1 MDKLLIKGGRRLT
14 GRVEVAGAKNAALKL
29 MAASILADGP
39 VILTNVPKITDV
51 RTMASVLRHLG
62 GLVDLDYRDQVVID
76 PLTYTGFEAPYELV
90 SQMRASIIVL
100 GPLLAREGRAR
111 VAMPGGCNIGSRK
124 IDLHIRGLE
133 ALGANIEVDRGF
145 IDARAA
151 RLVGGKVALDFPSV
165 GATENVLMA
174 AVLARGT
181 TLIENA
187 AREPEI
193 VDLAK
198 MLVEMGAKIEG
209 HGTQTIVV
217 EGVDRLSGVTHRVVP
232 DRIEAG
238 TFLAAAAVTGGE
250 ITVEGASAG
259 HLELVLTKLKDAGM
273 EIEVEG
279 NEIKLIGR
287 RPVLPIDIA
296 TLPYPGFPTDM
307 QAQIMVL
314 LSLANG
320 TSVVT
325 ENIFENRFTVA
336 DELVR
341 MGCDIRIDGHHA
353 VIRGVDRLT
362 GVPVKAPDLRGGAG
376 LVLAG
381 LAAEGTTVVS
391 DVHHIDR
398 GYENFEEKLRSV
410 GADIERLTSEELVE
424 AERTFLS

>member
-1 MDKLLIKGGRRLT
+1 MDKLLIRGGRRLI
-14 GRVEVAGAKNAALKL
+14 GRVKVAGAKNAALKL

-51 RTMASVLRHLG
+51 HTMASVLRHLG

-76 PLTYTGFEAPYELV
+76 PLTLTGFEAPYELV

-133 ALGANIEVDRGF
+133 ALGADIEVDRGF
-145 IDARAA
+145 IDAKAA

-193 VDLAK
+193 VDLAE
-198 MLVEMGAKIEG
+198 MLIEMGAKICG

-238 TFLAAAAVTGGE
+238 TFLVAAAVTEGE
-250 ITVEGASAG
+250 ITVEEVRPN

-273 EIEVEG
+273 EVAVEESG
-279 NEIKLIGR
+279 IKLIGK
-287 RPVLPIDIA
+287 RPILPMDVA

-381 LAAEGTTVVS
+381 LAADGTTEVS

-398 GYENFEEKLRSV
+398 GYENFEEKLRNL
-410 GADIERLTSEELVE
+410 GADIERVAGIKAVE
-424 AERTFLS
+424 SERTVST